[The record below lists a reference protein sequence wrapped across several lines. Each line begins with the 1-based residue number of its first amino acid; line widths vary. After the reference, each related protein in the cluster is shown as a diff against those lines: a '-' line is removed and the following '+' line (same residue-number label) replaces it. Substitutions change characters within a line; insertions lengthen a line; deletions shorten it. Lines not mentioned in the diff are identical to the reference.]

1 MVVRRRCLRWSTA
14 CDGQRELQ
22 RARWC
27 CGACAPSRSA
37 TSNTSPT
44 HCFPH
49 GQCIYTLHVQ
59 YFFTLITR
67 RRRVKSL
74 VFRSKLFHYGIYTFP
89 SQCQRHL
96 KAATHPQMASVKRAP
111 SPANHAAVA
120 RSSVMA
126 LTLFARDALRVAIK
140 PVSTNCKRVV
150 YPSAYSNTHP
160 NDLAPELHPSLIPR
174 NWRTVSRSLRLSFLA
189 YEGRRAVVR
198 CPLLLLLPMP
208 RLRCPQNYLERL
220 PPICRASRDKTM
232 AISPSMDARAS

>member
-1 MVVRRRCLRWSTA
+1 MTGSESF
-14 CDGQRELQ
+14 RELGGAAA
-22 RARWC
+22 RARLPE
-27 CGACAPSRSA
+27 AQPA
-37 TSNTSPT
+37 TPSPT

-67 RRRVKSL
+67 RRRVAPL

-89 SQCQRHL
+89 LQCQRHL
-96 KAATHPQMASVKRAP
+96 KAAMHPQMASVKRAP

-140 PVSTNCKRVV
+140 PVSTSCKRLV

-160 NDLAPELHPSLIPR
+160 NDFAPELHPSLIPR

-189 YEGRRAVVR
+189 YGGRRAVVR
-198 CPLLLLLPMP
+198 CPLLLLLLLPMP
-208 RLRCPQNYLERL
+208 RLRYPQNYLERL